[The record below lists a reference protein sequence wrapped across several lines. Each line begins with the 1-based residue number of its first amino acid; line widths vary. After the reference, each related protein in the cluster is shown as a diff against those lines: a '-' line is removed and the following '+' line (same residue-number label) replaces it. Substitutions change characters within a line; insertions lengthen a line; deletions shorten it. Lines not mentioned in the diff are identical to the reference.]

1 MLSGAAACCCV
12 VPIRLVCPA
21 GSWSLLP
28 HRAEGFPGLVP
39 SFGSLWVQPFPSPA
53 SAPLFL
59 VVPKTCIGGSG
70 ARTTRVEQRVAPPV
84 FAGVS
89 VIWGLLGTGVL
100 LARLLGPWL
109 QCRLQCI
116 WQFVNC
122 FFFRLLC
129 WLRPRE
135 PRVSPC
141 SSLGVCGSYCQP
153 WLGVSG
159 ILVCGCCGLALA
171 CGPSAFDLE
180 AQTQALLRSCA
191 LSVLLSLVG
200 LLAGPLGWAGSPL
213 GRPLALLCRKGTCP
227 CHCLAR
233 CAQTDVPVLPWSG
246 QRHPAAVRP
255 KRVPTCSRKGLGL
268 LGWLLWSQPCL
279 VWAPPPGLVGAIEDL
294 ESVAAGLPDSLT
306 PSVPVE
312 VAPRPVVPRPGLDP
326 PVSAGQPAS
335 SSRLPSWSSVVADVR
350 REALHEVGIP
360 DPVAVPGSGVL
371 PADRHVPGMPPYR
384 VPGRF
389 QCSTFVVSPGY
400 MPERLQLTWNVPSE
414 ARDIERLVARH
425 LPHNCYPFASHVLAA
440 HPQPSADFAAFL
452 AIPEWVTYAG
462 LSGVVLDLRAATLQQ
477 DGPTIGTYLS
487 RPTSLAEI
495 EREAGFYSMGAFTVL
510 VGASMV
516 PLRRDEQVF
525 LENGS
530 LVRLIRAE
538 FPLDRCASLT
548 DLLESDDFSHFQ
560 GPFPHV
566 PEPRALMILHR
577 SGRFL
582 FGAGRSAGQ
591 PIHTAIVNFVGV
603 PAGSVTFHSPS
614 DGCAERISHRGSN
627 VRGVLVLAD
636 RLPPSDQSIVIF
648 LDLRPVAA
656 GLSYLCLAHPRLGYD
671 DLEGLLPRLIPAGWR
686 LTVLGGRRRSEHLE
700 VSHRDTLVLGLVSVL
715 DPVDV
720 APPDSPAPSEGPGTE
735 EDGEEESPTEDRSQ
749 SSTRSRSR
757 VGVSGHA
764 GRVSP
769 SSDRS
774 FHGSFGVEPESR
786 AAMYAGPLA
795 GVLVGRARCTPTT
808 CDFQG
813 LWGGIGSLDGSL
825 ALCAPW
831 PAATDLRALAFGG
844 LPPIADGLEGLSD
857 CLLPGCSLSHLDLR
871 VRPDAGAMAAI
882 GHRLPHLPPPTGMV
896 LESGANPDLPVG
908 LRFPEGRNAPQHHLP
923 VFMRPAPMAFPE
935 PQQLPFR
942 ATVMVLVPEYT
953 HEVVEVDVWQ
963 DMTVPEMLAC
973 VQDGRDAV
981 RRGRFDRLLPAR
993 PQPASHFATV
1003 VAFADWHRG
1012 TFVVFDCLRY
1022 NGTLYSALVSA
1033 VMDKGSLV
1041 SVAGI
1046 RPEQNVEVYVAD
1058 YPFPLQAADAVDL
1071 RSGYTIHFV
1080 AQGFPHFAVVMLQD
1094 MLRTPG
1100 TWAAQVDLP
1109 VLAHRWLYLV
1119 SDDEPCFFHVRP
1131 ERRLTFRAD
1140 IAAHLGYDIHHLQ
1153 TVPTVPRVSDFCDF
1167 GAYAQHVFVATQFP
1181 LRDPVSGVQRGVY
1194 LLDLRPLHA
1203 GLTWGFASGFSVR
1216 AQVLVD
1222 RFTRTCPASHYVSI
1236 SGAAVRHE
1244 DDGVYFDFVQGQ
1256 VLTVDFQPLPESSSD
1271 GVPSDSE
1278 ASVPGTPR
1286 SHSDGGRR
1294 SDVSG
1299 SSSDRAP
1306 GTPGPA
1312 NGRSRSPAAGRQHS
1326 CRVARATV
1334 PGHSMIVCSPVQWSR
1349 DMWVWGLF
1357 QHAQRTGAPGFT
1369 SVYLHLI
1376 CGLGLLVL
1384 GLWAVWFRGSPFAF
1398 LCLHC
1403 VRSRPCRID
1412 LLAVCLCFLC
1422 TVSWHPMALA
1432 MQTVA
1437 RPSMVPGRGSLKSAP
1452 VGRPVPTP
1460 CRMRQHAALRAAEV
1474 YEMTAGDV
1482 SDSESE
1488 DEGCLDKP
1496 PVRRATVHEPRGF
1509 LALDR
1514 DVGAGDSDPDYWLD
1528 TGRLLQATLL
1538 RLASARGDCT
1548 AFAVAVA
1555 LLDVLFEAFPP
1566 DAAPPV
1572 QRIVSLEESVPI
1584 TSFQRQAL
1592 GLQALLPM
1600 PLPWCQPTDL
1610 VDWLDR
1616 DLRMLCG
1623 DGQVPA
1629 NKRAL
1634 FRQVVSWHGR
1644 AAELTPR
1651 RVLVYTDGSATP
1663 VGEATDIAPGAWA
1676 VSVWIESAED
1686 SREYLL
1692 GCAADVMVTTDDFR
1706 FVGAHSDSPLECEQ
1720 VALVWGLAWIIQY
1733 GAALQLPI
1741 VVRYDCQAAGLGAF
1755 GGAKAP
1761 KETGLAQPSGLSL
1774 FLCQLRQLACAGA
1787 LLTHEHVRAH
1797 VGHVANE
1804 LCDELSKQARR
1815 LPVVCCGD
1823 MLPCWPGRLLRH
1835 PLREWA
1841 WLPHRGSPDMPTLF
1855 AFESEADRLQ
1865 RADLVGPAG
1874 PCLGFTGTGPS
1885 AQPVELR
1892 LCLVTFNV
1900 LSLLDPT
1907 SGTGTG
1913 NVASGQGMRVIAKRE
1928 ILKRQFLA
1936 QDVLLAGLQ
1945 ETRLRD
1951 EATLPDKDYFILCAP
1966 ADARGHFGVS
1976 LWASKEVPYARQGG
1990 RLLRLQLNYLTVVAC
2005 EPRLLVVQ
2013 ICAPHFRATATVVVA
2028 HAPSEPPAPPGAAES
2043 FWAKCRRVLQRRPAR
2058 SDIIVLSDANARV
2071 GALPS
2076 SSVGGLDPEPEN
2088 ASGQA
2093 FHAFLA
2099 DMQLWVPATFPE
2111 CHIGPSSTWWAP
2123 SGQGHRLDYVGVPVH
2138 WPAACLSTRVWCGFE
2153 FLQLRDDHVPTLMAA
2168 SFVVGRQ
2175 GEAGGHYV
2183 RKAVRPC
2190 PGACPVTYGP
2200 RLEALKL
2207 LPAAAWHTGVDEH
2220 FSGVASAWRALG
2232 NSVCE
2237 PASAKPLQ
2245 TYLTQATMRL
2255 VVLRKECRLHLRALK
2270 ARARRRCLS
2279 LWFLGWR
2286 AALAARPW
2294 CPSEAVAA
2302 MRWVRGLLPWIGR
2315 ASLLIF
2321 RYGRLIRAGA
2331 KADRIAYLDGL
2342 VQAVSLAD
2350 LKDPKQLFRQ
2360 VRAAFPQARSARR
2373 SAFTPLPAVL
2383 DSDGQLA
2390 ACAEARF
2397 ECWRLHFAS
2406 QEAGEVCQH
2415 AEYRQVLC
2423 DQKGARTRQG
2433 TVFDI
2438 HCVPTLT
2445 AVEQTVASLPYGK
2458 ASGYDGLTGELL
2470 RLHVPAT
2477 P

>member
-1 MLSGAAACCCV
+1 M
-12 VPIRLVCPA
+12 
-21 GSWSLLP
+21 
-28 HRAEGFPGLVP
+28 
-39 SFGSLWVQPFPSPA
+39 
-53 SAPLFL
+53 
-59 VVPKTCIGGSG
+59 
-70 ARTTRVEQRVAPPV
+70 
-84 FAGVS
+84 
-89 VIWGLLGTGVL
+89 
-100 LARLLGPWL
+100 
-109 QCRLQCI
+109 
-116 WQFVNC
+116 
-122 FFFRLLC
+122 
-129 WLRPRE
+129 
-135 PRVSPC
+135 
-141 SSLGVCGSYCQP
+141 
-153 WLGVSG
+153 
-159 ILVCGCCGLALA
+159 
-171 CGPSAFDLE
+171 
-180 AQTQALLRSCA
+180 
-191 LSVLLSLVG
+191 
-200 LLAGPLGWAGSPL
+200 
-213 GRPLALLCRKGTCP
+213 
-227 CHCLAR
+227 
-233 CAQTDVPVLPWSG
+233 
-246 QRHPAAVRP
+246 
-255 KRVPTCSRKGLGL
+255 
-268 LGWLLWSQPCL
+268 
-279 VWAPPPGLVGAIEDL
+279 
-294 ESVAAGLPDSLT
+294 
-306 PSVPVE
+306 
-312 VAPRPVVPRPGLDP
+312 
-326 PVSAGQPAS
+326 
-335 SSRLPSWSSVVADVR
+335 
-350 REALHEVGIP
+350 
-360 DPVAVPGSGVL
+360 
-371 PADRHVPGMPPYR
+371 
-384 VPGRF
+384 
-389 QCSTFVVSPGY
+389 
-400 MPERLQLTWNVPSE
+400 
-414 ARDIERLVARH
+414 
-425 LPHNCYPFASHVLAA
+425 
-440 HPQPSADFAAFL
+440 
-452 AIPEWVTYAG
+452 
-462 LSGVVLDLRAATLQQ
+462 
-477 DGPTIGTYLS
+477 
-487 RPTSLAEI
+487 
-495 EREAGFYSMGAFTVL
+495 
-510 VGASMV
+510 
-516 PLRRDEQVF
+516 
-525 LENGS
+525 
-530 LVRLIRAE
+530 
-538 FPLDRCASLT
+538 
-548 DLLESDDFSHFQ
+548 
-560 GPFPHV
+560 
-566 PEPRALMILHR
+566 
-577 SGRFL
+577 
-582 FGAGRSAGQ
+582 
-591 PIHTAIVNFVGV
+591 
-603 PAGSVTFHSPS
+603 
-614 DGCAERISHRGSN
+614 
-627 VRGVLVLAD
+627 
-636 RLPPSDQSIVIF
+636 
-648 LDLRPVAA
+648 
-656 GLSYLCLAHPRLGYD
+656 
-671 DLEGLLPRLIPAGWR
+671 
-686 LTVLGGRRRSEHLE
+686 
-700 VSHRDTLVLGLVSVL
+700 
-715 DPVDV
+715 
-720 APPDSPAPSEGPGTE
+720 
-735 EDGEEESPTEDRSQ
+735 
-749 SSTRSRSR
+749 
-757 VGVSGHA
+757 
-764 GRVSP
+764 
-769 SSDRS
+769 
-774 FHGSFGVEPESR
+774 
-786 AAMYAGPLA
+786 
-795 GVLVGRARCTPTT
+795 
-808 CDFQG
+808 
-813 LWGGIGSLDGSL
+813 
-825 ALCAPW
+825 
-831 PAATDLRALAFGG
+831 
-844 LPPIADGLEGLSD
+844 
-857 CLLPGCSLSHLDLR
+857 
-871 VRPDAGAMAAI
+871 
-882 GHRLPHLPPPTGMV
+882 
-896 LESGANPDLPVG
+896 
-908 LRFPEGRNAPQHHLP
+908 
-923 VFMRPAPMAFPE
+923 
-935 PQQLPFR
+935 
-942 ATVMVLVPEYT
+942 
-953 HEVVEVDVWQ
+953 
-963 DMTVPEMLAC
+963 
-973 VQDGRDAV
+973 
-981 RRGRFDRLLPAR
+981 
-993 PQPASHFATV
+993 
-1003 VAFADWHRG
+1003 
-1012 TFVVFDCLRY
+1012 
-1022 NGTLYSALVSA
+1022 
-1033 VMDKGSLV
+1033 
-1041 SVAGI
+1041 
-1046 RPEQNVEVYVAD
+1046 
-1058 YPFPLQAADAVDL
+1058 
-1071 RSGYTIHFV
+1071 
-1080 AQGFPHFAVVMLQD
+1080 
-1094 MLRTPG
+1094 
-1100 TWAAQVDLP
+1100 
-1109 VLAHRWLYLV
+1109 
-1119 SDDEPCFFHVRP
+1119 
-1131 ERRLTFRAD
+1131 
-1140 IAAHLGYDIHHLQ
+1140 
-1153 TVPTVPRVSDFCDF
+1153 
-1167 GAYAQHVFVATQFP
+1167 
-1181 LRDPVSGVQRGVY
+1181 
-1194 LLDLRPLHA
+1194 
-1203 GLTWGFASGFSVR
+1203 
-1216 AQVLVD
+1216 
-1222 RFTRTCPASHYVSI
+1222 
-1236 SGAAVRHE
+1236 
-1244 DDGVYFDFVQGQ
+1244 QGQ
-1256 VLTVDFQPLPESSSD
+1256 VLTVEFQPLPESSSD
-1271 GVPSDSE
+1271 GVSSDSE
-1278 ASVPGTPR
+1278 ASAPGTPR
-1286 SHSDGGRR
+1286 SYSTGGRG
-1294 SDVSG
+1294 SNGSV
-1299 SSSDRAP
+1299 SSSNRAP
-1306 GTPGPA
+1306 ATPGPA

-1326 CRVARATV
+1326 CSVAKATV
-1334 PGHSMIVCSPVQWSR
+1334 PGHNMIVCSPVQWSR
-1349 DMWVWGLF
+1349 DMWVWGF
-1357 QHAQRTGAPGFT
+1357 CQHAQRTGAPGFT
-1369 SVYLHLI
+1369 TVYLHLI

-1384 GLWAVWFRGSPFAF
+1384 GLWAVWFLGSPCAL
-1398 LCLHC
+1398 LCLLWA
-1403 VRSRPCRID
+1403 RSRPCRID
-1412 LLAVCLCFLC
+1412 LLTVCLCLLC

-1432 MQTVA
+1432 MQTAA
-1437 RPSMVPGRGSLKSAP
+1437 RPSMMPGHGSLKSAP

-1474 YEMTAGDV
+1474 YVMTAGDV

-1496 PVRRATVHEPRGF
+1496 PVRRVTAQEPRGF

-1528 TGRLLQATLL
+1528 PGRLLQATLL
-1538 RLASARGDCT
+1538 RLASVRGDCT
-1548 AFAVAVA
+1548 AFVVAVA

-1592 GLQALLPM
+1592 DLQALLPV
-1600 PLPWCQPTDL
+1600 PLPWCQPAGL
-1610 VDWLDR
+1610 VDWLDC

-1629 NKRAL
+1629 TKRAL
-1634 FRQVVSWHGR
+1634 FRQVASWHGR
-1644 AAELTPR
+1644 DAALTPR

-1761 KETGLAQPSGLSL
+1761 KETGMAQPSGLSL

-1797 VGHVANE
+1797 AGHVANE

-1815 LPVVCCGD
+1815 LPAACCGD

-1841 WLPHRGSPDMPTLF
+1841 WLPHQGSLDMPTLF

-1885 AQPVELR
+1885 AQPAELR

-1907 SGTGTG
+1907 SGTGMG
-1913 NVASGQGMRVIAKRE
+1913 NVVSGQGMRVIAKRE

-2013 ICAPHFRATATVVVA
+2013 ICAPHFRATVVVA

-2043 FWAKCRRVLQRRPAR
+2043 FWAKCRRVLQRRPAL

-2088 ASGQA
+2088 PSGQA

-2111 CHIGPSSTWWAP
+2111 CHTGPSSTWWAP

-2153 FLQLRDDHVPTLMAA
+2153 FLQLRDDHVPTLLAA

-2190 PGACPVTYGP
+2190 PGACPVAYGP

-2207 LPAAAWHTGVDEH
+2207 LPAAARHTGVDEH
-2220 FSGVASAWRALG
+2220 FSGVASEWRALG

-2286 AALAARPW
+2286 AAMAARPW

-2373 SAFTPLPAVL
+2373 PAFTPLPAVL
-2383 DSDGQLA
+2383 DSNGQLA

-2415 AEYRQVLC
+2415 ADYRQVLC
-2423 DQKGARTRQG
+2423 DQKGARTRPG

-2445 AVEQTVASLPYGK
+2445 AVEQTVAGLPYGK

-2470 RLHVPAT
+2470 RLHVPASARVLVPLFTKACLGLHEPVEWRGGALIPLAKRAAAALSCDRFRSILISSVPGKVYHRQLRTLLMPALQRSRADLQAGAVPGISTVAIAMVARAFRDIQAGRHRAWALTFFDVRAAYYRVVRQLLAEVGDTEAALRRLFHDMGVPPTALAELRDRLMSIGTLAEAGAPAHLCEVLADAMQGTWFRLDLGAVLTVTHRGVRPGDSLADVLFGFTLSAYLTATEAALSSAGLSEPMPHT
-2477 P
+2477 PGCSLWRRFAVPVSVSCGSWADDFVRLTAQTCRRTLTARVTRVVQLFVEQADALGIQLTFAEDKTASLLSDMETQVPPVLSDKDGRYLEVRSAVSGQCHRLPVIDAYKHLGGIATVSGTPVPEIGYRHSLALAVVRPLRARLFSAVGIPLQTRSHLLRSLAMSRYTFGSAALTLHAGIHKRLWAKHYVALWRGLWRRREGEPFRHSYAVLGPAGAPTPPLALALSRAVLLRQITSAGPATLLQLLSVHWRECPRTSWLGQVQGDIEHVSQYVSAARALLGTRVPVESLVEALHDDPCWWVRHVKAACRQVKLDLAAWNRRVHHNDLSHGDGGARPEGAVDATFDCLWCGASFRLRKHLCVHLARTHQIFSPARHLAHGDTCVSCLKCFRTVARHQQHLRVTARCMLRTCLLVPCHSVETMREEEAVDVRRCRQLRGGAWSSFVATRPTLQAQGPLPLTASERLDLLGEDADLGLMSRLFYPDPHFLSWVELFLAERSTEGPRSGTAAFWDKRPLPSFT